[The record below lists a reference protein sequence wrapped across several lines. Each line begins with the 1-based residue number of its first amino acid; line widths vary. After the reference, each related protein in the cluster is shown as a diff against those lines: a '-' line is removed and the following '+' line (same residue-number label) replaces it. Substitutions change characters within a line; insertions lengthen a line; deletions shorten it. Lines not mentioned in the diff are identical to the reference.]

1 MGNKHFKNHTFV
13 ICAYKE
19 SSFLEEC
26 IKSLKNQSI
35 ESEIFII
42 TSTPNSYI
50 DRRLIMEK
58 KELFK
63 IGTLRMN
70 K

>member
-1 MGNKHFKNHTFV
+1 MENKHTFA

-19 SSFLEEC
+19 SSFFGRMYQVFKEPV
-26 IKSLKNQSI
+26 I

-50 DRRLIMEK
+50 DRTAEK
-58 KELFK
+58 YGILY
-63 IGTLRMN
+63 M
-70 K
+70 

>member
-1 MGNKHFKNHTFV
+1 MENKHTFA

-35 ESEIFII
+35 QSEIFII

-50 DRRLIMEK
+50 DRTAEK
-58 KELFK
+58 YG
-63 IGTLRMN
+63 IPV
-70 K
+70 